1 MTLGKKFETKFREDW
16 EKTFKG
22 SFIYRLPD
30 QMSGYKSTSSNI
42 CDFICFYLNTLFL
55 IECKSHKGNTFPI
68 KNLTQYN
75 KLLPKVN
82 IPGVRAGVVIWFI
95 DHGRVL
101 YVPISTITKLI
112 EDNKKSVNINTIFT
126 EGYKVYEIPSVKKK
140 TFCDSDYS
148 CLTTL
153 EEGE

>member
-1 MTLGKKFETKFREDW
+1 M
-16 EKTFKG
+16 
-22 SFIYRLPD
+22 
-30 QMSGYKSTSSNI
+30 GYKSISQI
-42 CDFICFYLNTLFL
+42 CDFIGYIFPNIFYL
-55 IECKSHKGNTFPI
+55 ECKSDKGNTFPI

-75 KLLPKVN
+75 KLLSKVN
-82 IPGVRAGVVIWFI
+82 IPGVRAGAVIWFI

-126 EGYKVYEIPSVKKK
+126 KGYKVYEIPSVKKR

-153 EEGE
+153 KEGE